1 MLRSMEPNEAPV
13 EFTTVSFSYPSEDG
27 LPVENVFSNLSLQI
41 PSGMVSLV
49 GQNGT
54 GKSTFLLLA
63 GGRLLPSEG
72 RVSILGR
79 DSREITGEEER
90 NRYASFVYQNMEFD
104 TDDPIG
110 VLLEYVYVGGSH
122 LDKSQGF
129 YDTVIETFELSGSL
143 KHRLQELSKGEIQ
156 RTVMAFSVLYGSRLV
171 MMDEP
176 VFALEHRQKERALD
190 FFRSYA
196 RDTGRSVYFS
206 LHELDLSRK
215 YAQSSLLFFKD
226 GTIKRGTAEETLTR
240 ENIEAA
246 YGTPYDLLS
255 HGEILFRERILEED
269 KILSAY
275 KRQEN

>member
-1 MLRSMEPNEAPV
+1 MESNDATV
-13 EFTTVSFSYPSEDG
+13 KFSNVSFSYPTEDG
-27 LPVENVFSNLSLQI
+27 LPAEKVFSDLTIDMPQ
-41 PSGMVSLV
+41 GAVSLV

-63 GGRLLPSEG
+63 GGRLLPSG
-72 RVSILGR
+72 GTVAILGK
-79 DSREITGEEER
+79 DSREISGEEER

-110 VLLEYVYVGGSH
+110 LLLEYVYVGGSH
-122 LDKSQGF
+122 LRKDQGF
-129 YDTVIETFELSGSL
+129 YDSVIKTFELAGSL
-143 KHRLQELSKGEIQ
+143 KRKLQELSKGEIQ
-156 RTVMAFSVLYGSRLV
+156 RTVMAFSALYGSRLV

-176 VFALEHRQKERALD
+176 VFALEHRQKETALD
-190 FFRSYA
+190 FFAAYA

-226 GTIKRGTAEETLTR
+226 RTILHGSTAETLTR

-255 HGEILFRERILEED
+255 HGESLFRERMLEENEL
-269 KILSAY
+269 ISAY
-275 KRQEN
+275 KNREN